1 MRLGLTL
8 ATVAV
13 EIEEE
18 REIDAEGE
26 IDAAEGATNKAIRL
40 YRSTFTPFDCWWQPH
55 NVHHVTYADLNHR
68 GLDDETPLLQEVRP
82 LTIRRSLTSLRLN
95 LWDKKQRKKAK
106 FDTVKN

>member
-26 IDAAEGATNKAIRL
+26 IDAAEGATNKAIRRN
-40 YRSTFTPFDCWWQPH
+40 RSASFPPCSACIP
-55 NVHHVTYADLNHR
+55 NYDLLHCYN
-68 GLDDETPLLQEVRP
+68 EIP
-82 LTIRRSLTSLRLN
+82 SF
-95 LWDKKQRKKAK
+95 KKPGH
-106 FDTVKN
+106 